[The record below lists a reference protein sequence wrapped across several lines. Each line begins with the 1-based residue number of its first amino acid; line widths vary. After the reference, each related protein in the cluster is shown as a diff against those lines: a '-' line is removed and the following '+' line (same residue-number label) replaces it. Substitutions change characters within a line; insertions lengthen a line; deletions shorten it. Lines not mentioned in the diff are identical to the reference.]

1 MSAKKIVYILQNRI
15 CPRLFLCRFNES
27 TIKWR
32 VQCCCCCLF
41 TQFPRIDPEKWE
53 QFQLQLLVL
62 WNQCLYCGL
71 KTSSYKTSIA
81 KKVDF
86 FERTTRTY
94 NMLEQV
100 VVPKCQQFFLTKN
113 ERTTVSKVEELFS
126 QMGWYNTIYELYF

>member
-86 FERTTRTY
+86 S
-94 NMLEQV
+94 NV
-100 VVPKCQQFFLTKN
+100 QQEHRICSNNLLYSRATVFLVFKFVKSMN
-113 ERTTVSKVEELFS
+113 YLVNLVDI
-126 QMGWYNTIYELYF
+126 Q